1 MKKIRIFP
9 LALLFCLVLSA
20 AAPTALA
27 LEPPSLNGKAAI
39 LVDLDSGRVLYG
51 HNENEERAIA
61 SLTKVMTVLLSLE
74 ALDSGRISLDDMVTA
89 QDDCQ
94 EGMEEDSSTSG
105 ITPGTVISVK
115 DLLYCAMLQ
124 SANEAC
130 NILGRYL
137 AGSIAGF
144 VEQMNQRAAELGCQH
159 THFANTNGLP
169 AEGHYSSAYDQALI
183 FQEAMK
189 HSMFMILANTTS
201 YQADSAA
208 VNFGEPIG
216 NSNALINITSIYSNG
231 GRYLYDGASGGKTG
245 YTRAAGYCLISTAT
259 RNGIRLLAVALGCD
273 GALNAQI
280 EDYYNFIDSRTL
292 YDWGFDNFSYR
303 TLLSSNEVV
312 ERLDVA
318 LADGE
323 SVAMLRPAEDIRAL
337 LPNDLPEEAIRRE
350 VAIYSRELTAP
361 LAAGTVLGEIRVSA
375 DGVVYGSTKLLNS
388 SAIELS
394 RNAYLTQRLGEIL
407 SKGWVIALIVTL
419 LLFMLIYLVLV
430 MRYRRL
436 RRRHLRERRRA
447 EKARREQEQAR
458 ARKVDYDLARPDER
472 FDFAADMSDLFGD
485 EKNDEKN

>member
-9 LALLFCLVLSA
+9 LVLILCLVMSA
-20 AAPTALA
+20 AAPTAWA
-27 LEPPSLNGKAAI
+27 LDAPSLNGKAAV

-51 HNENEERAIA
+51 HNENDERAVA
-61 SLTKVMTVLLSLE
+61 SLTKVMTVLLGLE
-74 ALDSGRISLDDMVTA
+74 ALEAGRISLADQVIA
-89 QDDCQ
+89 PDDCRQ
-94 EGMEEDSSTSG
+94 GMEDDSSTSG
-105 ITPGTVISVK
+105 IVPGTVISVK

-144 VEQMNQRAAELGCQH
+144 VDQMNQRAAELGCQH

-169 AEGHYSSAYDQALI
+169 AEGHYSSAYDQYLI
-183 FQEAMK
+183 FAEAMQ
-189 HSMFMILANTTS
+189 HPMFLAISNTAS
-201 YQADSAA
+201 YQADCTA
-208 VNFGEPIG
+208 VNGGEPIG

-231 GRYLYDGASGGKTG
+231 GRYLYEGASGGKTG
-245 YTRAAGYCLISTAT
+245 YTRAAGYCLISTAK
-259 RNGIRLLAVALGCD
+259 RDDVRLLAVAMGCD

-280 EDYYNFIDSRTL
+280 EDYYNFIDSRAL

-303 TLLSSNEVV
+303 TLLSANEVV
-312 ERLDVA
+312 ERLDVD

-337 LPNDLPEEAIRRE
+337 LPNDVPDEAVRRE
-350 VAIYSRELTAP
+350 VALYSTELTAP

-375 DGVVYGSTKLLNS
+375 DGVVYGTTKLINS

-407 SKGWVIALIVTL
+407 SKGWVIALIAVL
-419 LLFMLIYLVLV
+419 LVFTLIYLILV

-436 RRRHLRERRRA
+436 RRRHLRERKRA
-447 EKARREQEQAR
+447 EKLRREQEQAR
-458 ARKVDYDLARPDER
+458 AKQRVSYDLARPDDR
-472 FDFAADMSDLFGD
+472 FDFAADMSAFFDD
-485 EKNDEKN
+485 EEK

>member
-1 MKKIRIFP
+1 MKKIRLIPFLLIFV
-9 LALLFCLVLSA
+9 LLLSI
-20 AAPTALA
+20 AAPCAFA
-27 LEPPSLNGKAAI
+27 IEPPELNGKAAV

-51 HNENEERAIA
+51 LNQDAERAPA
-61 SLTKVMTVLLSLE
+61 SLTKVMTVLLALE
-74 ALDSGRISLDDMVTA
+74 AVDSGRVGLDEMITA

-94 EGMEEDSSTSG
+94 QGMEEDSSTSG
-105 ITPGTVISVK
+105 ITPGVVISMK

-159 THFANTNGLP
+159 THFTNTNGLP
-169 AEGHYSSAYDQALI
+169 AEGHYSSAYDQYLI
-183 FQEAMK
+183 FAEAMQ
-189 HSMFMILANTTS
+189 HPMFLSISNTAS
-201 YQADSAA
+201 YQADCTA
-208 VNFGEPIG
+208 VNNGEPIG

-231 GRYLYDGASGGKTG
+231 GRYLYEGASGGKTG
-245 YTRAAGYCLISTAT
+245 YTRSAGYCLISTAQ
-259 RNGIRLLAVALGCD
+259 RDGVRLLAVALGCD

-303 TLLSSNEVV
+303 TLLSANEVV

-375 DGVVYGSTKLLNS
+375 DGVVYGTTKLVNS

-394 RNAYLTQRLGEIL
+394 RNAYLMQRLGEIL
-407 SKGWVIALIVTL
+407 SKGWVIALIVVL
-419 LLFMLIYLVLV
+419 LVFSLIYLILV

-436 RRRHLRERRRA
+436 RRRHLRERKRA
-447 EKARREQEQAR
+447 EKLRREQEQAR
-458 ARKVDYDLARPDER
+458 AKQRVSYDLARPDDR
-472 FDFAADMSDLFGD
+472 FDFAADMSAFFDD
-485 EKNDEKN
+485 EEK

>member
-1 MKKIRIFP
+1 MKKFRIFP
-9 LALLFCLVLSA
+9 LVLILCLALSA
-20 AAPTALA
+20 AAPTAWA
-27 LEPPSLNGKAAI
+27 LDDPSLNGKAAV

-51 HNENEERAIA
+51 HNENDERAVA
-61 SLTKVMTVLLSLE
+61 SLTKVMTVLLALE
-74 ALDSGRISLDDMVTA
+74 ALDSGRIALEDMVTA

-94 EGMEEDSSTSG
+94 EGMEDDSSTSG
-105 ITPGTVISVK
+105 IVPGTVISVK

-144 VEQMNQRAAELGCQH
+144 VDQMNQRAAELGCQH
-159 THFANTNGLP
+159 THFTNTNGLP
-169 AEGHYSSAYDQALI
+169 AEGHYSSAYDQYLI
-183 FQEAMK
+183 FAEAMQ
-189 HSMFMILANTTS
+189 HPMFLSISNTAS
-201 YQADSAA
+201 YQADCAA
-208 VNFGEPIG
+208 VNGGEPIG

-231 GRYLYDGASGGKTG
+231 GRYLYEGASGGKTG

-312 ERLDVA
+312 ERLDVD

-458 ARKVDYDLARPDER
+458 ARRVDYDLARPDER

-485 EKNDEKN
+485 EKK